1 MFDWKNFLKLL
12 EKKTFGII
20 NVTDDSFSGDGIL
33 HSKKLLKERF
43 NFALE
48 NNINFLDIGCMST
61 KPDFK
66 MLNTNEE
73 LDRLNFFL
81 DNMSDK
87 FYYSI
92 DTLNSLVAERALD
105 SGFLIIND
113 VSGFSERKMI
123 ELAIQRECGII
134 VMHRNP
140 ASKNIQEKM
149 DYVDVVDEVNTHLIN
164 QTENLIKKGI
174 NKSQIA
180 VDPGLGFGKKMD
192 DSKELFLNLNN
203 LIKSYPVVVGYS
215 RKKFTDQ
222 INMTT
227 SEMKDHCL
235 HSGVDLVRL
244 HLDN

>member
-1 MFDWKNFLKLL
+1 
-12 EKKTFGII
+12 
-20 NVTDDSFSGDGIL
+20 
-33 HSKKLLKERF
+33 
-43 NFALE
+43 
-48 NNINFLDIGCMST
+48 
-61 KPDFK
+61 
-66 MLNTNEE
+66 
-73 LDRLNFFL
+73 
-81 DNMSDK
+81 MSDK

-92 DTLNSLVAERALD
+92 DTLNSLVAERALE

-113 VSGFSERKMI
+113 VSGFSESKMI

-140 ASKNIQEKM
+140 ASKDIQEKM

-203 LIKSYPVVVGYS
+203 LIKTYPVVVGYS

-222 INMTT
+222 IKMTN
-227 SEMKDHCL
+227 SEMKDHCF

>member
-1 MFDWKNFLKLL
+1 LFDWKDFLKQL
-12 EKKTFGII
+12 ESKTFGIV
-20 NVTDDSFSGDGIL
+20 NVTEDSFSGDGIL
-33 HSKKLLKERF
+33 HSKKRLKERF
-43 NFALE
+43 SFALE
-48 NNINFLDIGCMST
+48 NNINFLDVGCMST

-66 MLNTNEE
+66 MINTNEE

-81 DNMSDK
+81 DNISDK

-92 DTLNSLVAERALD
+92 DTLNSLVAERALK

-113 VSGFSERKMI
+113 VSGFSETKMI

-140 ASKNIQEKM
+140 ASNNIQEKM
-149 DYVDVVDEVNTHLIN
+149 DYIDVVDEVNNHLIN

-203 LIKSYPVVVGYS
+203 LIKTYPVIVGYS
-215 RKKFTDQ
+215 RKKFTNQ
-222 INMTT
+222 IKMTS
-227 SEMKDHCL
+227 SEMKDHCF
-235 HSGVDLVRL
+235 HSGVDLLRL

>member
-61 KPDFK
+61 KPDYQ

-113 VSGFSERKMI
+113 VSGFSESKMI

-140 ASKNIQEKM
+140 ASKNIQE
-149 DYVDVVDEVNTHLIN
+149 
-164 QTENLIKKGI
+164 
-174 NKSQIA
+174 
-180 VDPGLGFGKKMD
+180 KMD

-235 HSGVDLVRL
+235 QSGVDLVRL

>member
-1 MFDWKNFLKLL
+1 MFDWNHFLKLL
-12 EKKTFGII
+12 EKKTLGII
-20 NVTDDSFSGDGIL
+20 NVTDDSFSGDGVL
-33 HSKKLLKERF
+33 QSKKLLEEKY
-43 NFALE
+43 NNALK
-48 NNINFLDIGCMST
+48 NNINFLDVGCMST
-61 KPDFK
+61 KPDFQMLK
-66 MLNTNEE
+66 MNEE

-81 DNMSDK
+81 ENMSEK

-92 DTLNSLVAERALD
+92 DTFNSLVAERALD

-113 VSGFSERKMI
+113 VSGFIDSKMI
-123 ELAIQRECGII
+123 ELAIQKECGII
-134 VMHRNP
+134 IMHRNP
-140 ASKNIQEKM
+140 LSTSIHEKM

-180 VDPGLGFGKKMD
+180 VDPGLGFGKKMN
-192 DSKELFLNLNN
+192 DSVELFLNLNN
-203 LIKSYPVVVGYS
+203 LIKTYPIVVGYS

-222 INMTT
+222 IKMTN
-227 SEMKDHCL
+227 SEMKDHCF

>member
-1 MFDWKNFLKLL
+1 MFDWKDFLKQL
-12 EKKTFGII
+12 ESKTFGIV
-20 NVTDDSFSGDGIL
+20 NVTEDSFSGDGIL
-33 HSKKLLKERF
+33 HSKKRLKERF

-48 NNINFLDIGCMST
+48 NNINFLDVGCMST

-66 MLNTNEE
+66 MINTNEE

-81 DNMSDK
+81 DKISDK

-113 VSGFSERKMI
+113 VSGFSESKMI

-149 DYVDVVDEVNTHLIN
+149 D
-164 QTENLIKKGI
+164 
-174 NKSQIA
+174 
-180 VDPGLGFGKKMD
+180 

-203 LIKSYPVVVGYS
+203 LIKTYPVIVGYS
-215 RKKFTDQ
+215 RKKFTNQ
-222 INMTT
+222 IKMTS
-227 SEMKDHCL
+227 SEMKDHCF
-235 HSGVDLVRL
+235 HSGVDLLQFRL
-244 HLDN
+244 

>member
-1 MFDWKNFLKLL
+1 MFDWKNFLKLI
-12 EKKTFGII
+12 EKKTLGII
-20 NVTDDSFSGDGIL
+20 NVTNDSFSGDGIL
-33 HSKKLLKERF
+33 HSKNLLDQKF
-43 NFALE
+43 DFALK
-48 NNINFLDIGCMST
+48 NNINFLDVGCMST

-66 MLNTNEE
+66 ILSLDEE
-73 LDRLNFFL
+73 ISRLNFFME
-81 DNMSDK
+81 NMSDK

-113 VSGFSERKMI
+113 VSGFSESKMI

-222 INMTT
+222 INMT
-227 SEMKDHCL
+227 SSDMKDHCL
-235 HSGVDLVRL
+235 HSGVDLFRL

>member
-12 EKKTFGII
+12 EKKTLGII

-33 HSKKLLKERF
+33 QSKKLLKERF
-43 NFALE
+43 NFALK
-48 NNINFLDIGCMST
+48 NNINFLDVGCMST
-61 KPDFK
+61 KPDFE
-66 MLNTNEE
+66 MLSTNQEI
-73 LDRLNFFL
+73 DRLNFFL
-81 DNMSDK
+81 ENMSDK

-92 DTLNSLVAERALD
+92 DTLNSMVAERALE

-113 VSGFSERKMI
+113 VSGFIESKMI

-134 VMHRNP
+134 VLHRNP

-149 DYVDVVDEVNTHLIN
+149 DYDDVVDEVNTQLMN
-164 QTENLIKKGI
+164 QTENLIKKGV

-203 LIKSYPVVVGYS
+203 LIKTYPVVVGYS
-215 RKKFTDQ
+215 RKKFADQ
-222 INMTT
+222 IKMTN
-227 SEMKDHCL
+227 SEMKDHCF

>member
-1 MFDWKNFLKLL
+1 
-12 EKKTFGII
+12 
-20 NVTDDSFSGDGIL
+20 
-33 HSKKLLKERF
+33 
-43 NFALE
+43 
-48 NNINFLDIGCMST
+48 MST
-61 KPDFK
+61 KPDFE
-66 MLNTNEE
+66 MINTNEE

-113 VSGFSERKMI
+113 VSGFSESKMI

-203 LIKSYPVVVGYS
+203 LIKTYPVVVGYS
-215 RKKFTDQ
+215 RKKFTNQ
-222 INMTT
+222 IKMTS
-227 SEMKDHCL
+227 SEMKDHCF
-235 HSGVDLVRL
+235 HSGVDLLRL

>member
-113 VSGFSERKMI
+113 VSGFSESKMI

-164 QTENLIKKGI
+164 QTENLIKT
-174 NKSQIA
+174 
-180 VDPGLGFGKKMD
+180 GLGFGKKMD

-222 INMTT
+222 INMTS

>member
-1 MFDWKNFLKLL
+1 MFDWKDFLKLL

-43 NFALE
+43 KFATE
-48 NNINFLDIGCMST
+48 NNIKFLDVGCMST

-66 MLNTNEE
+66 MLSTNAEM
-73 LDRLNFFL
+73 DRLNFFL
-81 DNMSDK
+81 NNKSDK

-92 DTLNSLVAERALD
+92 DTFNSSVAEKALE

-113 VSGFSERKMI
+113 VSGFSESKMI
-123 ELAIQRECGII
+123 ELAIQRKCGII

-180 VDPGLGFGKKMD
+180 IDPGLGFGKKMD

-203 LIKSYPVVVGYS
+203 LIKTYPIVVGYS

-222 INMTT
+222 IKMTS

>member
-33 HSKKLLKERF
+33 NSKKLLKERF

-48 NNINFLDIGCMST
+48 NNIKFLDVGCIST

-66 MLNTNEE
+66 TLNTNEE
-73 LDRLNFFL
+73 MDRLNFFL
-81 DNMSDK
+81 ENRSDK

-92 DTLNSLVAERALD
+92 DTFNSLVAERALE

-113 VSGFSERKMI
+113 VSGFSESKMI
-123 ELAIQRECGII
+123 ELAIKRECGII

-140 ASKNIQEKM
+140 ASKNIHEKM

-192 DSKELFLNLNN
+192 DSKELFFNLNN
-203 LIKSYPVVVGYS
+203 LINTYPIVVGYS

-222 INMTT
+222 LNMTNN
-227 SEMKDHCL
+227 EMIDHCL
-235 HSGVDLVRL
+235 DSGVNLLRL

>member
-48 NNINFLDIGCMST
+48 NNINFLDVGCMST
-61 KPDFK
+61 KPEFK
-66 MLNTNEE
+66 MINTNEE
-73 LDRLNFFL
+73 LDRLN
-81 DNMSDK
+81 
-87 FYYSI
+87 SI
-92 DTLNSLVAERALD
+92 DTLNSLVAKRALD

-113 VSGFSERKMI
+113 VSGFSESKMI

-222 INMTT
+222 INMTR